1 MKTVPEI
8 EELSEQEFEEAYA
21 SGVFRGEINAEDPV
35 ERYMEYQGKWY
46 PAHSNQKDVYIEYKI
61 KDSRETI
68 LEETPSLM
76 TFDEY
81 GYNTGTLSK
90 HLVLGN
96 YGQSYLASEPDW
108 DHEGGEYFLWELK
121 ENQKNTAFTIEN
133 GDTLAW
139 ETGSLFWGFMMDPRF
154 CVVSMW
160 TRRRRTYWSMT

>member
-121 ENQKNTAFTIEN
+121 ENQKHSFLRLKMAIHLR
-133 GDTLAW
+133 GRLAVC
-139 ETGSLFWGFMMDPRF
+139 FWGFMMDPRF